1 MQTTHHCR
9 DYEQAEYWSSI
20 FSSSLDLISRIC
32 RAQARRYRLNDDDA
46 EELAAQV
53 RLRLLADDYAVLKK
67 YAGRGSL
74 KAFLEVVIRRTFL
87 DRRIAE
93 FGKWRPSTAAH
104 RLGRTAVLL
113 EQYVGRDGLSFE
125 EACEALRTNH
135 AITQSR
141 SQLEIIYS
149 GLRPATRRRF
159 TDEDALR
166 EFRDPSSSPLDQ
178 MMMQESAAVIERA
191 AAAMRTALSA
201 LPSADRSLLE
211 LRYRRGVSA
220 ADIARA
226 MNVDQ
231 KGLYRRFE
239 RVLAELRRRLE
250 GQGIRYAARDC
261 TM

>member
-1 MQTTHHCR
+1 MS
-9 DYEQAEYWSSI
+9 ESWASI
-20 FSSSLDLISRIC
+20 YSTSLELVARIC
-32 RAQARRYRLNDDDA
+32 RAQARRYRLSDDDA
-46 EELAAQV
+46 EELAAAV

-74 KAFLEVVIRRTFL
+74 KAFLEVVVRRTFL

-93 FGKWRPSTAAH
+93 FGKWRPSTAAR
-104 RLGRTAVLL
+104 RLGRIAVLL
-113 EQYVGRDGLSFE
+113 EQYIGRDGRSFE

-141 SQLEIIYS
+141 SQLEILCS
-149 GLRPATRRRF
+149 GLRPAARRRF
-159 TDEDALR
+159 TDDEALR
-166 EFRDPSSSPLDQ
+166 DHRDPSSSPLDQ
-178 MMMQESAAVIERA
+178 MVMRESADVIERA
-191 AAAMRTALSA
+191 IAALRSAMSS
-201 LPSADRSLLE
+201 LPSSDRSLLD

-239 RVLAELRRRLE
+239 RVLAELRRALE
-250 GQGIRYAARDC
+250 SRGVMAQDLLGC
-261 TM
+261 